1 MGKYFGTDGFRGVA
15 NQSLM
20 VDQAFKV
27 GRYLG
32 YHFHKKPKAKII
44 IGKDTRLS
52 GSMLESALAAG
63 ITASG
68 TDVELLGV
76 CPTPA
81 IAYLVKSLQYD
92 CGVMIS
98 ASHNPYHDN
107 GIKVF
112 NREGMKLQAN
122 IEDMIEAYVDGHDQL
137 PYAVD
142 GDIGVVSNVSVKLE
156 LYLDYL
162 ASLFDFDLSDKQIVC
177 DLANGSAT
185 ATAVSLLKRF
195 NAQLITIADQPDGVN
210 INTSCGST
218 HPEQLIS
225 IMKSN
230 KYDLGLA
237 FDGDADRL
245 IAVDDRGDVVDGD
258 KALYVLAKQMIAD
271 NKLKNNTVVTTVMSN
286 FGLYKIFEQESIAY
300 EKTAV
305 GDKYVY
311 ECMVKNDHK
320 LGGEQSGH
328 IIFKDLM
335 TTGDGLL
342 TAMKLLE
349 TMVKTD
355 KRMSE
360 LVAPVYIYP
369 QLLINVKVKDKN
381 AVLNSTEINQVITN
395 VQEALGNEGRILVR
409 PSGTEPLIR
418 VMVEAKSNELCASYT
433 DKVVNLIKSKGL

>member
-1 MGKYFGTDGFRGVA
+1 
-15 NQSLM
+15 
-20 VDQAFKV
+20 
-27 GRYLG
+27 
-32 YHFHKKPKAKII
+32 
-44 IGKDTRLS
+44 
-52 GSMLESALAAG
+52 
-63 ITASG
+63 
-68 TDVELLGV
+68 LGV

>member
-1 MGKYFGTDGFRGVA
+1 
-15 NQSLM
+15 
-20 VDQAFKV
+20 
-27 GRYLG
+27 
-32 YHFHKKPKAKII
+32 
-44 IGKDTRLS
+44 
-52 GSMLESALAAG
+52 
-63 ITASG
+63 
-68 TDVELLGV
+68 
-76 CPTPA
+76 
-81 IAYLVKSLQYD
+81 
-92 CGVMIS
+92 
-98 ASHNPYHDN
+98 
-107 GIKVF
+107 
-112 NREGMKLQAN
+112 
-122 IEDMIEAYVDGHDQL
+122 
-137 PYAVD
+137 
-142 GDIGVVSNVSVKLE
+142 
-156 LYLDYL
+156 
-162 ASLFDFDLSDKQIVC
+162 VC